1 LARHVISHK
10 TVIHEYSF
18 PVEGGTF
25 RNAGRTASRVKAL
38 LEEMKL
44 PREIIQR
51 AAVIT
56 YEAEINICSYA
67 EHGKIILRVT
77 PKFVTIEAI
86 DEGQGITDI
95 ELAMKE
101 GYSTA
106 TEKILS
112 MGFGAGMG
120 LANIRNFADT
130 FRIISEV
137 DKGTHLKMIICID
150 GDRCK
155 DFSDISQV

>member
-1 LARHVISHK
+1 VTSHEAL
-10 TVIHEYSF
+10 TYENSF

-25 RNAGRTASRVKAL
+25 KNAGRISTRVKAL
-38 LEEMKL
+38 LKEMKL
-44 PREIIQR
+44 PKEIIR
-51 AAVIT
+51 RVAVIT

-67 EHGKIILRVT
+67 ERGRIVLRVT

-86 DEGQGITDI
+86 DEGQGIADI

-106 TEKILS
+106 TEKIRS

-120 LANIRNFADT
+120 LSNMRNFSDT
-130 FRIISEV
+130 FRIISEI
-137 DKGTHLKMIICID
+137 DKGTRLKMLIHID
-150 GDRCK
+150 WNRG
-155 DFSDISQV
+155 SI

>member
-1 LARHVISHK
+1 MISHK
-10 TVIHEYSF
+10 TPIYQNSF

-25 RNAGRTASRVKAL
+25 ENAGRTSSRIKTL

-44 PREIIQR
+44 PREIVQR

-67 EHGKIILRVT
+67 ESGKIALRVT

-86 DEGQGITDI
+86 DEGQGIADI

-106 TEKILS
+106 TEKIRS
-112 MGFGAGMG
+112 MGFGSGMG
-120 LANIRNFADT
+120 LANIRKFADT

-137 DKGTHLKMIICID
+137 DKGTHLKMIIFINW
-150 GDRCK
+150 DR
-155 DFSDISQV
+155 DNNFSDIS

>member
-1 LARHVISHK
+1 MTSHEAL
-10 TVIHEYSF
+10 TYENSF

-25 RNAGRTASRVKAL
+25 KNAGRISTRVKAL
-38 LEEMKL
+38 LKEMKL
-44 PREIIQR
+44 PKEIIR
-51 AAVIT
+51 RVAVIT

-67 EHGKIILRVT
+67 ERGRIVLRVT

-86 DEGQGITDI
+86 DEGQGIADI

-106 TEKILS
+106 TEKIRS

-120 LANIRNFADT
+120 LSNMRNFSDT
-130 FRIISEV
+130 FRIISEI
-137 DKGTHLKMIICID
+137 DKGTRLKMLIHID
-150 GDRCK
+150 WNRG
-155 DFSDISQV
+155 SI